1 MLENIRQFAQ
11 QRYVRWAFIIF
22 LVVPFGLFGID
33 AYINRVSGPD
43 AVAQVGPASISNTEL
58 DQAMRNQ
65 AEVYRQQF
73 GRNFDAS
80 LMESPEVKRSVLDRL
95 VSEKLIALGAER
107 AGVRVPNR
115 ALAERIASEPAF
127 QVDGKFSKERYEQI
141 AKANGLT
148 TLGLDERLRQDFR
161 QQQFRDSIAQTAFVP
176 KATLD
181 SFIRLSEQT
190 REVSVVNLTPEA
202 YQDKV
207 KITPEQVKAYYD
219 GHQAEFTIPERARV
233 EFVEFSA
240 DALAARAPV
249 NAEDVK
255 RLYEDGMGQNRW
267 GQPEERRASHI
278 LVAAKPDAPAADQAA
293 AEARARALAEQ
304 VRKKPDSFADVAKK
318 ESQDPGSA
326 VQGGDLGFFP
336 RGAMV
341 KAFEEAAYGAKKGE
355 IVGPVK
361 SDFGYHIIRV
371 TDVKE
376 AKVRPLAE
384 AAPELEAQL
393 KKDTGSR
400 LYLESAEQFSNMVYE
415 QASSLK
421 PVADTL
427 KLQVQ
432 QSQWLTKGQPA
443 VPPHLSNPKL
453 QAEIF
458 SDDAV
463 KAKRN
468 TSAVEVAP
476 GVLVAARIVEHKPAE
491 LRPLEQVATDIER
504 RLKREEGVKLARADG
519 EAKLKLLQEGK
530 DAGLKWP
537 APLSVNRQKPG
548 GLFPQVIDRAFRADA
563 KKLPAHLGVESPV
576 GYSLV
581 RVTKVT
587 EPEKIEDSQR
597 LALAAQLRNAV
608 AMEELESTLGSIRK
622 QVGVRV
628 NSTFLEPKDVGQGPA
643 TKSAPAP
650 KPAPVPVP
658 GSGR

>member
-1 MLENIRQFAQ
+1 MLENIREFSQN
-11 QRYVRWAFIIF
+11 RYVRWAFILF

-43 AVAQVGPASISNTEL
+43 AVAQVGHASISNGEL
-58 DQAMRNQ
+58 DQAMRTQ
-65 AEVYRQQF
+65 ADIYRQQF

-95 VSEKLIALGAER
+95 VSEKLIAIGAER
-107 AGVRVPNR
+107 SGVRVPDR
-115 ALAERIASEPAF
+115 ALAERIAAEPAF
-127 QVDGKFSKERYEQI
+127 QVDGKFSKERYEQV

-148 TLGLDERLRQDFR
+148 AVGLDERLRQDFR

-190 REVSVVNLTPEA
+190 REVSVVNITPDA
-202 YQDKV
+202 YMDKV
-207 KITPEQVKAYYD
+207 KVTPEQVKAYYD
-219 GHQAEFTIPERARV
+219 GHQQEFTTPERARV
-233 EFVEFSA
+233 EFVEYSA
-240 DALAARAPV
+240 DALAARVQANP
-249 NAEDVK
+249 EEVK
-255 RLYEDGMGQNRW
+255 RLYEDGLAQNRW
-267 GQPEERRASHI
+267 GTPEERRASHI
-278 LVAAKPDAPAADQAA
+278 LIAVKPDAPAAEQAA
-293 AEARARALAEQ
+293 AEAKARAIAEQ
-304 VRKKPDSFADVAKK
+304 VRKKPESFAEVAKK

-341 KAFEEAAYGAKKGE
+341 KPFEDAAYGAKKGD

-361 SDFGYHIIRV
+361 SDFGFHVIRV
-371 TDVKE
+371 TDVKP
-376 AKVRPLAE
+376 AKVRTLAE
-384 AAPELEAQL
+384 VTPELEAQL
-393 KKDTGSR
+393 KKDAAGR
-400 LYLESAEQFSNMVYE
+400 LYLENAEQFSNMVYE
-415 QASSLK
+415 QSASLK

-432 QSQWLTKGQPA
+432 QSQWISKGQPA

-458 SDDAV
+458 SDDAI

-476 GVLVAARIVEHKPAE
+476 GVLVAAHVVEHKPAE
-491 LRPLEQVATDIER
+491 LRPLETVRADIER
-504 RLKREEGVKLARADG
+504 RLQREEALRLARADG
-519 EAKLKLLQEGK
+519 EAKLKALQEGK
-530 DAGLKWP
+530 DADVKWP
-537 APLSVNRQKPG
+537 ATLAVNRQKPG

-563 KKLPAHLGVESPV
+563 KKLPAYAGVDTPA
-576 GYSLV
+576 GYALV

-587 EPEKIEDSQR
+587 VPEKIEDSQR
-597 LALAAQLRNAV
+597 EALAGQLRNAV
-608 AMEELESTLGSIRK
+608 AMTELESTLGSIRG

-628 NSTFLEPKDVGQGPA
+628 NSSFLQPKDVGQAQPA
-643 TKSAPAP
+643 DMPPA
-650 KPAPVPVP
+650 KRT
-658 GSGR
+658 GK